1 MDNED
6 QPAEGDKNYRTWFEQ
21 IIELIEQG
29 KYEEAAKKSIQA
41 SLHYAEVGPREN
53 AEILAQ
59 IGTAIATL
67 MQAKARANSWSVKP
81 SAPTTTSGGYTPKDH
96 HYRNDKFKD
105 GYGWNGE

>member
-1 MDNED
+1 MNNED
-6 QPAEGDKNYRTWFEQ
+6 QPAEGDGNYQTWFEQ

-29 KYEEAAKKSIQA
+29 KYEEAAKKAIQT
-41 SLHYAEVGPREN
+41 SLHYAEVGPQDK
-53 AEILAQ
+53 AEILVQ

-81 SAPTTTSGGYTPKDH
+81 STTTTAGPYNPKDH
-96 HYRNDKFKD
+96 HYRNDKYKD